1 MSELFFYKALTDGD
15 NSGVERVFPNTS
27 FLDVTCLRDVLLN
40 PSGMIK
46 IWISALLALAASYML
61 GCNTTGTTNTTFAP
75 IEYDEAFKLGQM
87 VKFADSGAYM
97 ARTSG
102 SSMEPV
108 LTKNTIIIVRP
119 IDFEDLE
126 VGMTVGYLNDD
137 GYRVLHQLVRPAGQD
152 AWVAKGINN
161 AREDKDKV
169 TRKNLLGVLYTV
181 LYNEASQPIAR

>member
-1 MSELFFYKALTDGD
+1 MSKFYSLFLWVAAL
-15 NSGVERVFPNTS
+15 
-27 FLDVTCLRDVLLN
+27 CLQV
-40 PSGMIK
+40 
-46 IWISALLALAASYML
+46 
-61 GCNTTGTTNTTFAP
+61 GCNTTSTSSTTFAP

-102 SSMEPV
+102 TSMEPV

-119 IDFEDLE
+119 INFDDLE
-126 VGMTVGYLNDD
+126 IGMNVGYLNSD
-137 GYRVLHQLVRPAGQD
+137 GYRVLHQLVRPAGND

-181 LYNEASQPIAR
+181 LYNEAGQPVPR

>member
-1 MSELFFYKALTDGD
+1 MLK
-15 NSGVERVFPNTS
+15 
-27 FLDVTCLRDVLLN
+27 VL
-40 PSGMIK
+40 PIIPG
-46 IWISALLALAASYML
+46 LLVLIL
-61 GCNTTGTTNTTFAP
+61 VGCNTTGTQTTTFAP
-75 IEYDEAFKLGQM
+75 VDYNEAFKVGQM

-108 LTKNTIIIVRP
+108 LSKNTIIIVRP

-126 VGMTVGYLNDD
+126 VGMTVGYLNKD
-137 GYRVLHQLVRPAGQD
+137 GYRVLHQLVRRAGSD

-161 AREDKDKV
+161 AREDKERV

-181 LYNEASQPIAR
+181 LYNEASEVRAR

>member
-1 MSELFFYKALTDGD
+1 MAKLAAMFQKTFSAVLLLLLFFC
-15 NSGVERVFPNTS
+15 S
-27 FLDVTCLRDVLLN
+27 
-40 PSGMIK
+40 
-46 IWISALLALAASYML
+46 
-61 GCNTTGTTNTTFAP
+61 GCNTTSTSNTTTFAP
-75 IEYDEAFKLGQM
+75 VDYNEAFKVGQM

-126 VGMTVGYLNDD
+126 VGMTVGYQNKN
-137 GYRVLHQLVRPAGQD
+137 GEKVLHQLVRRAGSD

-161 AREDKDKV
+161 AREDKERV
-169 TRKNLLGVLYTV
+169 TRKNLMGVLYTV
-181 LYNEASQPIAR
+181 LYNEASEPRVR

>member
-1 MSELFFYKALTDGD
+1 MALKLFPVALF
-15 NSGVERVFPNTS
+15 S
-27 FLDVTCLRDVLLN
+27 LL
-40 PSGMIK
+40 S
-46 IWISALLALAASYML
+46 LLCL
-61 GCNTTGTTNTTFAP
+61 GCNTTGTSSNTTFAP

-102 SSMEPV
+102 TSMEPV

-119 IDFEDLE
+119 IEFDALE
-126 VGMTVGYLNDD
+126 AGMTVGYLNKN
-137 GYRVLHQLVRPAGQD
+137 GEKVLHELVRPAGPD

-161 AREDKDKV
+161 AREDKERV

-181 LYNEASQPIAR
+181 LYNEASESVVR

>member
-1 MSELFFYKALTDGD
+1 MKIFFSICLMVAALCFHT
-15 NSGVERVFPNTS
+15 
-27 FLDVTCLRDVLLN
+27 
-40 PSGMIK
+40 
-46 IWISALLALAASYML
+46 
-61 GCNTTGTTNTTFAP
+61 GCNTTSTTSTTFAP

-87 VKFADSGAYM
+87 VKFADSGAYI

-102 SSMEPV
+102 TSMEPV

-126 VGMTVGYLNDD
+126 IGMNVGYLNSD
-137 GYRVLHQLVRPAGQD
+137 GYRVLHQLVRPAGND

-181 LYNEASQPIAR
+181 LYNKASQPVQR

>member
-1 MSELFFYKALTDGD
+1 MD
-15 NSGVERVFPNTS
+15 VEVLVS
-27 FLDVTCLRDVLLN
+27 FLDVACHHDVFINRVRMKNFYGAAGL
-40 PSGMIK
+40 I
-46 IWISALLALAASYML
+46 IALYLQTA
-61 GCNTTGTTNTTFAP
+61 CNTTSTPNTTFAP
-75 IEYDEAFKLGQM
+75 IEYNEAFKVGQM

-102 SSMEPV
+102 QSMEPV

-119 IDFEDLE
+119 IDFDDLE
-126 VGMTVGYLNDD
+126 AGMNVGYLNSD
-137 GYRVLHQLVRPAGQD
+137 GYRVLHQLVRPAGND

-181 LYNEASQPIAR
+181 LYNEASQPTPR

>member
-1 MSELFFYKALTDGD
+1 MKFYT
-15 NSGVERVFPNTS
+15 
-27 FLDVTCLRDVLLN
+27 
-40 PSGMIK
+40 M
-46 IWISALLALAASYML
+46 ALLTIALCFQT
-61 GCNTTGTTNTTFAP
+61 GCNTTSTSNTTFAP

-102 SSMEPV
+102 KSMEPV

-119 IDFEDLE
+119 IDFDDLE
-126 VGMTVGYLNDD
+126 IGMNVGYTNKD
-137 GYRVLHQLVRPAGQD
+137 GYRVLHQLVRPAGKD

-161 AREDKDKV
+161 AYEDKDRV

-181 LYNEASQPIAR
+181 LYNEASEPIQR

>member
-1 MSELFFYKALTDGD
+1 MSKIASCILLIL
-15 NSGVERVFPNTS
+15 SV
-27 FLDVTCLRDVLLN
+27 CLL
-40 PSGMIK
+40 P
-46 IWISALLALAASYML
+46 
-61 GCNTTGTTNTTFAP
+61 GCNTTSTTSTTFAP

-102 SSMEPV
+102 NSMEPV
-108 LTKNTIIIVRP
+108 LTKNTIIVVRP
-119 IDFEDLE
+119 IDFDKLE
-126 VGMTVGYLNDD
+126 AGMTVGYLNSD
-137 GYRVLHQLVRPAGQD
+137 GYRVLHRLVRPAGKD

-181 LYNEASQPIAR
+181 LYNDASEPSLR